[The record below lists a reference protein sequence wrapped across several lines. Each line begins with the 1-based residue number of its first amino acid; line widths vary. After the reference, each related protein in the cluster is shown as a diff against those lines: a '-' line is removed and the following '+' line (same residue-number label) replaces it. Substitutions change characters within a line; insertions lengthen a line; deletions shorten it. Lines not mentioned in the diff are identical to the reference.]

1 MPRRRFLRGIVFMG
15 YVKGESPGQS
25 SLFPPSLDELVPED
39 HPVRVIE
46 AFVGALDLGELG
58 FERAEA
64 GVMGRPAYDPA
75 DLLKLYLYGYLNR
88 VRSSRRL
95 ERECRRNVEV
105 MWLLGKLAPDFK
117 TIADF
122 RRRNS
127 QAFVQVCR
135 AFVRFC
141 AKAQLLG
148 GELVA
153 IDGSKFE
160 AASSKRA
167 VVTRRALAEESR
179 RLEARIAQ
187 YLKSLDESDREER
200 EEPINRQAVAAAID
214 ELRARKADT
223 DTAAQLLEELGD
235 TQHVSGEPQAR
246 LMRTA
251 HGKAVAY
258 NVQSAVDAKHG
269 LIVHHEV
276 TNAGTDNAQLEPTA
290 KAAQEALGGGPL
302 SIVADAGYSNGTQFE
317 ACEQASLTPFV
328 PLNRAPLHAG
338 GAYFGTARFR
348 YDASSDAYRCPAGK
362 ILALKQVN
370 RGAMCRIYAAR
381 AEDCAACPIKSG
393 CTGAKQRYIQRHW
406 HEAAFERMQKRLA
419 LAPEMMSRRRSL
431 AEHPFAQ
438 IKYDVM
444 GDRGRM
450 LLRNLRGARTE
461 MALAVLARNL
471 KRVIAILGT
480 RNLVERLAAG

>member
-15 YVKGESPGQS
+15 YVKGEAPGQS
-25 SLFPPSLDELVPED
+25 SLFPPSLDELVPDD

-46 AFVGALDLGELG
+46 AFVGAMDLGELG

-141 AKAQLLG
+141 AKARLLG

-153 IDGSKFE
+153 IDGSKFQ
-160 AASSKRA
+160 AASSKRG

-187 YLKSLDESDREER
+187 YLKSLDEGDREER
-200 EEPINRQAVAAAID
+200 EETIDRQAVAAALE
-214 ELRARKADT
+214 ELRTRKADT
-223 DTAAQLLEELGD
+223 DSAAKLLEELD
-235 TQHVSGEPQAR
+235 ETQHVIGEPEAR
-246 LMRTA
+246 LMRTIQEP
-251 HGKAVAY
+251 AVAY
-258 NVQSAVDAKHG
+258 NVQSAVDAKHA

-276 TNAGTDNAQLEPTA
+276 TNAGNDTEQLEPVA

-302 SIVADAGYSNGTQFE
+302 NVVADAGYSNGTQFE
-317 ACEQASLTPFV
+317 ACEQAAITAFV

-338 GAYFGTARFR
+338 GAFFGTAQFQ
-348 YDASSDAYRCPAGK
+348 YDRSSDTYWCPAGK
-362 ILALKQVN
+362 ILKLKQVH
-370 RGAMCRIYAAR
+370 RTQLARIYAAR
-381 AEDCAACPIKSG
+381 ADDCASCALKTR
-393 CTGAKQRYIQRHW
+393 CTGAKQRYLQRHW
-406 HEAAFERMQKRLA
+406 HEEAFERMQRRLA
-419 LAPEMMSRRRSL
+419 LAPNMMTRRRSL

-438 IKYDVM
+438 LKYDVL
-444 GDRGRM
+444 GDRGRL
-450 LLRNLRGARTE
+450 LLRGLQGARAE

-471 KRVIAILGT
+471 KRAIAVLGS
-480 RNLVERLAAG
+480 RNLIQRLATA

>member
-1 MPRRRFLRGIVFMG
+1 MG
-15 YVKGESPGQS
+15 YVKGEAPGQS
-25 SLFPPSLDELVPED
+25 SLFPPSLDELVPDD

-64 GVMGRPAYDPA
+64 SVMGRPAYDPG

-117 TIADF
+117 TIAEF

-141 AKAQLLG
+141 AKAGLLG

-153 IDGSKFE
+153 IDGSKFQ
-160 AASSKRA
+160 AASSKRG

-187 YLKSLDESDREER
+187 YLKSLDEGDREDR
-200 EEPINRQAVAAAID
+200 EEPIDRQAVAAALD

-223 DTAAQLLEELGD
+223 DTAAKLLDELCEN
-235 TQHVSGEPQAR
+235 QHVTGEPEAR

-251 HGKAVAY
+251 HGQAVAY

-276 TNAGTDNAQLEPTA
+276 TNAGTDNAQLEPMA
-290 KAAQEALGGGPL
+290 KATQEVLGGGPL
-302 SIVADAGYSNGTQFE
+302 SVVADAGYSNATQFE
-317 ACEQASLTPFV
+317 ACEAAAITPFV
-328 PLNRAPLHAG
+328 PLNRAPLHAD
-338 GAYFGTARFR
+338 GAHYGTERFK
-348 YDASSDAYRCPAGK
+348 YDETSDTYRCPAGK
-362 ILALKQVN
+362 VLVLKQLNQTQMRRV
-370 RGAMCRIYAAR
+370 YAAR
-381 AEDCAACPIKSG
+381 ADDCAVCALKDR
-393 CTGAKQRYIQRHW
+393 CTGAKRRYIQRHW
-406 HEAAFERMQKRLA
+406 HEAAFERMQQRLA
-419 LAPEMMSRRRSL
+419 AHPQMMGLRRSL
-431 AEHPFAQ
+431 AEHPFGQ
-438 IKYDVM
+438 LKRWIL
-444 GDRGRM
+444 GDGPL
-450 LLRNLRGARTE
+450 LLRGMQGARTE

-471 KRVIAILGT
+471 RRVMNILGN
-480 RNLVERLAAG
+480 RKLIASLAR

>member
-1 MPRRRFLRGIVFMG
+1 MG
-15 YVKGESPGQS
+15 YVKGEAPGQS
-25 SLFPPSLDELVPED
+25 SLFPPSLDELVADD

-64 GVMGRPAYDPA
+64 GVMGRPAYDPG

-141 AKAQLLG
+141 AKAKLIG

-153 IDGSKFE
+153 IDGSKFQ
-160 AASSKRA
+160 AVSSKRR
-167 VVTRRALAEESR
+167 VVTARSLEDEGRK
-179 RLEARIAQ
+179 LEARIAQ
-187 YLKSLDESDREER
+187 YLKTLDEADREER
-200 EEPINRQAVAAAID
+200 EEPIDRAAVAVAL
-214 ELRARKADT
+214 EQLRARKANCQ
-223 DTAAQLLEELGD
+223 TAAKILEELGE
-235 TQHVSGEPQAR
+235 TQHVMGEPEAR

-251 HGKAVAY
+251 HGHAVAY
-258 NVQSAVDAKHG
+258 NMQSAVDAQHG

-276 TNAGTDNAQLEPTA
+276 TNAGADQAQLEPTA
-290 KAAQEALGGGPL
+290 KAAKEVLGTDTL
-302 SIVADAGYSNGTQFE
+302 KVVADAGYSNGMQFE
-317 ACEQASLTPFV
+317 ACEQAGITPFV
-328 PLNRAPLHAG
+328 PPNRAPQRAG
-338 GAYFGTARFR
+338 GAFYGIDHFR
-348 YDASSDAYRCPAGK
+348 YDAASDSYRCPAGK
-362 ILALKQVN
+362 VLMLKQVN
-370 RGAMCRIYAAR
+370 RVQHNRTYAAR
-381 AEDCAACPIKSG
+381 VDDCASCPLKSR
-393 CTGAKQRYIQRHW
+393 CTGAKRRFIERHW
-406 HEAAFERMQKRLA
+406 HEEAFERMKKRLA
-419 LAPEMMSRRRSL
+419 QAPEMMARRRAL
-431 AEHPFAQ
+431 AEHPFGQ
-438 IKYDVM
+438 IKCWVM
-444 GDRGRM
+444 GDGRL
-450 LLRNLRGARTE
+450 LLRGMQGARTE

-471 KRVIAILGT
+471 KRVMNILG
-480 RNLVERLAAG
+480 NKDLIERLAPD